1 MRFHAGLETLYQ
13 AHRDAGLTVLGFPC
27 DQFGHQEPGSE
38 EEIRAFCST
47 KYDVSFPLHT
57 KIEVNG
63 ANAHPL
69 YRWLKGEKPGVFG
82 TEGIKWNFTKFLV
95 GRDGQVIRRY
105 APTDTPA
112 GIEKD
117 ILRAWRRRAEIAG
130 FSTPPCRATSA
141 APVGI
146 ERDGGKVHIPE
157 LGRARSTA
165 SMSSVTVRGLRPFR
179 AGDREHAPE
188 RIGHL
193 AFTAERVPVAR
204 AHPIGHEHIDLVFQ
218 GPDRHDATVHA
229 HGDRPP
235 GFHR

>member
-1 MRFHAGLETLYQ
+1 MSTIYDFSARGIGRHRASVGPVSRPRAAGRERGVKCGFTPQYAGLETLYQ

-69 YRWLKGEKPGVFG
+69 YRWLRAKPGVFG

-117 ILRAWRRRAEIAG
+117 ILRAL
-130 FSTPPCRATSA
+130 A
-141 APVGI
+141 AP
-146 ERDGGKVHIPE
+146 
-157 LGRARSTA
+157 
-165 SMSSVTVRGLRPFR
+165 
-179 AGDREHAPE
+179 AG
-188 RIGHL
+188 
-193 AFTAERVPVAR
+193 
-204 AHPIGHEHIDLVFQ
+204 
-218 GPDRHDATVHA
+218 
-229 HGDRPP
+229 
-235 GFHR
+235 